1 MMFFWKNIFLVLFY
15 ILFSLFSQGC
25 SSGLIDKNNY
35 DKTLRSLQA
44 AYRSDEYVSLD
55 KALSSLLEKNSIL
68 ASGKSGQSVIYNFF
82 RQEMSGSGA
91 NAEDSARMKKWKKAV
106 PDSIF
111 PRFGELRLMYAQ
123 AWNARGNEYA
133 KDTRQEQF
141 HRFKKGLLQTEA
153 AILATDNKLKETA
166 FLYNLLMSVQL
177 DTNGVSASAIDTF
190 KEGVKKWP
198 HYYRF
203 YEALLNR
210 TVPKWGGSWE
220 DVDRLIAYAVA
231 SSSKLESSSVYA
243 RLYYSVHSHEEID
256 PRKTSVE
263 WRKLKASLISLYTR
277 YPVKEHFEISA
288 SYACMFSDYDFY
300 NSLINENHVSASR
313 YWLRGSSLENCNKYF
328 SKFHKPRVNK
338 LNKI

>member
-1 MMFFWKNIFLVLFY
+1 MAI
-15 ILFSLFSQGC
+15 Q
-25 SSGLIDKNNY
+25 
-35 DKTLRSLQA
+35 SLQT
-44 AYRSDEYVSLD
+44 AYISDEYVLLD
-55 KALSSLLEKNSIL
+55 RALNSLLEKNNVF
-68 ASGKSGQSVIYNFF
+68 ASGKSGQSAIYNFF

-91 NAEDSARMKKWKKAV
+91 NAEDSARIIKWKKAV

-111 PRFGELRLMYAQ
+111 PRFAELRLMYAQ

-133 KDTRQEQF
+133 KDTTQEQF
-141 HRFKKGLLQTEA
+141 HRFKKELLQTEA
-153 AILATDNKLKETA
+153 AILAADSKLKETA

-177 DTNGVSASAIDTF
+177 DTNGVKETAIDTF

-210 TVPKWGGSWE
+210 MVPKWGGSWE
-220 DVDRLIAYAVA
+220 SVDRLIDYAVA
-231 SSSKLESSSVYA
+231 SSGKLESSSVYA

-256 PRKTSVE
+256 PRKTLVKWS
-263 WRKLKASLISLYTR
+263 KLKASLISLYTH

-288 SYACMFSDYDFY
+288 SYACMFSDHDFY
-300 NSLINENHVSASR
+300 SSLIDKNQLGTSK

-328 SKFHKPRVNK
+328 SKFRKSRVNK